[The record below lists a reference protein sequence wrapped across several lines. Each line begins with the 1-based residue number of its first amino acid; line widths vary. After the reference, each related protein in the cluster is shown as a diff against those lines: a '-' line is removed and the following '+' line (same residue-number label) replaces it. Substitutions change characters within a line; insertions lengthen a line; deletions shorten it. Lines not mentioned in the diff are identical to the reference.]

1 MANEVSLVVI
11 GQASVGMQH
20 VQWFQ
25 LKNDTIW
32 SRFLCTYARIQCP
45 VIK

>member
-1 MANEVSLVVI
+1 MSLVVI

-25 LKNDTIW
+25 FEEQHTDLVK
-32 SRFLCTYARIQCP
+32 FFCE
-45 VIK
+45 